1 MHFRDCGVPARQL
14 TDVIPISSFLQQG
27 CSISLT
33 LHTGK
38 PADISPVIFFS
49 LCAKSTGSAR
59 FVYCEINSN
68 TFIHLTHP
76 TVRNV
81 QWAEGENVAHLFT
94 GVGRDHI
101 DNMRK
106 NPFSRLGA
114 CPTCNMRRREWEV
127 ERHTT
132 LPIERVHECGRRPVG
147 LCFQRGWR
155 IFAALP
161 CMS

>member
-1 MHFRDCGVPARQL
+1 MLIASLIPLFLPSKLNFQCSFDL
-14 TDVIPISSFLQQG
+14 TYWQSTRYIDASNL
-27 CSISLT
+27 
-33 LHTGK
+33 
-38 PADISPVIFFS
+38 FFP

-59 FVYCEINSN
+59 FVDCQINSN

-106 NPFSRLGA
+106 NPCSRLCA

-132 LPIERVHECGRRPVG
+132 LPIERVHECGRRSVG

-155 IFAALP
+155 IFCLACLNF
-161 CMS
+161 